1 MTDGDLVRIVGL
13 NQKLQQ
19 ENQQLKKNLDAVK
32 FLLHE
37 YENNLQHRG
46 SYKMDELRFVEMINE
61 EVQALTL
68 EMSECADT
76 MLAVKGLQISSLQA
90 LRNRVMEETFMND
103 EDFK

>member
-1 MTDGDLVRIVGL
+1 MTDGDLVRMVGL
-13 NQKLQQ
+13 NQKLQR
-19 ENQQLKKNLDAVK
+19 ENQQLK
-32 FLLHE
+32 
-37 YENNLQHRG
+37 NNLGSVG
-46 SYKMDELRFVEMINE
+46 SYKMNELRFVEMINE

-90 LRNRVMEETFMND
+90 LRNKVMEETFMND

>member
-1 MTDGDLVRIVGL
+1 
-13 NQKLQQ
+13 
-19 ENQQLKKNLDAVK
+19 
-32 FLLHE
+32 
-37 YENNLQHRG
+37 
-46 SYKMDELRFVEMINE
+46 MDEIRFVEMINE

-90 LRNRVMEETFMND
+90 LRNRVMEETFLND

>member
-1 MTDGDLVRIVGL
+1 MNEI
-13 NQKLQQ
+13 
-19 ENQQLKKNLDAVK
+19 
-32 FLLHE
+32 
-37 YENNLQHRG
+37 
-46 SYKMDELRFVEMINE
+46 RFIEMINE

-90 LRNRVMEETFMND
+90 LRNKVMEETFLND